1 MHMLLQ
7 TYVTVS
13 ALLAGLP
20 ARIEDRVRTRRQE
33 DAGLATLEW
42 VALVIIALGLAGV
55 AGIALNKVLQTKID
69 EIK

>member
-1 MHMLLQ
+1 MLLR

-20 ARIEDRVRTRRQE
+20 ARLDDRVRVRRQE

-55 AGIALNKVLQTKID
+55 AGVALNKVLQTKID

>member
-1 MHMLLQ
+1 MLLQ

-13 ALLAGLP
+13 ALLASLP
-20 ARIEDRVRTRRQE
+20 ARVEHRIRTKRPEDT
-33 DAGLATLEW
+33 GLATLEW

>member
-1 MHMLLQ
+1 MLLQ

-20 ARIEDRVRTRRQE
+20 TRVEHRLRAKRLEDT
-33 DAGLATLEW
+33 GLATLEW

-55 AGIALNKVLQTKID
+55 AGIALNRVLQTKID

>member
-1 MHMLLQ
+1 MLLQ

-20 ARIEDRVRTRRQE
+20 ARIEHRVRAKRQE
-33 DAGLATLEW
+33 EAGLATLEW
-42 VALVIIALGLAGV
+42 VALVIIALGLAGA